1 MKQYIKRFDE
11 LSTAELYEILK
22 LRNAVFIVEQNCAY
36 QDIDGLDETAY
47 HMWLE
52 DENGIA
58 AYVRLLPPGVRFDDS
73 VIGRVIA
80 VRRRSGVGSQI
91 VRTAQ
96 SAVREVFG
104 TVSVAI
110 EAQVYA
116 REFYEKL
123 GFVQQSGEFD
133 EDGIPHILMRW
144 TANKLSDS
152 CLMYLTS

>member
-1 MKQYIKRFDE
+1 MIRLKQYIRRFDE

-96 SAVREVFG
+96 SAVREGFG
-104 TVSVAI
+104 TDSVTI

-123 GFVQQSGEFD
+123 GFVQQSDEFD

-144 TANKLSDS
+144 TANK
-152 CLMYLTS
+152 

>member
-22 LRNAVFIVEQNCAY
+22 LRNAVFVVEQNCAY

-80 VRRRSGVGSQI
+80 VRR
-91 VRTAQ
+91 
-96 SAVREVFG
+96 
-104 TVSVAI
+104 
-110 EAQVYA
+110 EA
-116 REFYEKL
+116 E
-123 GFVQQSGEFD
+123 
-133 EDGIPHILMRW
+133 
-144 TANKLSDS
+144 
-152 CLMYLTS
+152 

>member
-11 LSTAELYEILK
+11 LTPAKLYEILK

-36 QDIDGLDETAY
+36 QDIDGIDETAY

-58 AYVRLLPPGVRFDDS
+58 DYVRLLPPGVRFEDPA
-73 VIGRVIA
+73 IGRVIA

-91 VRTAQ
+91 VRAAQ

-104 TVSVAI
+104 ADSVTI
-110 EAQVYA
+110 EAQAYA

-123 GFVQQSGEFD
+123 GFVQQSDEFD

-144 TANKLSDS
+144 TANK
-152 CLMYLTS
+152 

>member
-1 MKQYIKRFDE
+1 MKQYIRRFDE

-80 VRRRSGVGSQI
+80 VRRRSGVGSQR

-104 TVSVAI
+104 TDSVTI

-123 GFVQQSGEFD
+123 GFVQQSDEFD

-144 TANKLSDS
+144 TANK
-152 CLMYLTS
+152 

>member
-1 MKQYIKRFDE
+1 MKQYIRRFDE

-104 TVSVAI
+104 TDSVTI

-123 GFVQQSGEFD
+123 GFVQQYDEFD

-144 TANKLSDS
+144 TANK
-152 CLMYLTS
+152 

>member
-1 MKQYIKRFDE
+1 MKQYIRRFDE

-58 AYVRLLPPGVRFDDS
+58 AYVRLLPPGVRFEDS

-104 TVSVAI
+104 TDSVTI

-144 TANKLSDS
+144 TANK
-152 CLMYLTS
+152 

>member
-1 MKQYIKRFDE
+1 MKQYIKRFNE
-11 LSTAELYEILK
+11 LTPAELYEILK

-47 HMWLE
+47 HMWHE

-104 TVSVAI
+104 TDSVTI

-123 GFVQQSGEFD
+123 GFVQQSDEFD

-144 TANKLSDS
+144 TANK
-152 CLMYLTS
+152 

>member
-58 AYVRLLPPGVRFDDS
+58 AYVRLLPPGVWFDDS

-104 TVSVAI
+104 TDSVTI

-123 GFVQQSGEFD
+123 GFVQQSDEFD

-144 TANKLSDS
+144 TANK
-152 CLMYLTS
+152 

>member
-1 MKQYIKRFDE
+1 MKQYIRRFDE

-47 HMWLE
+47 HMGLE

-104 TVSVAI
+104 TDSVTI

-123 GFVQQSGEFD
+123 GFVQQSDEFD

-144 TANKLSDS
+144 TANK
-152 CLMYLTS
+152 

>member
-104 TVSVAI
+104 TDSVTI

-144 TANKLSDS
+144 TANK
-152 CLMYLTS
+152 

>member
-11 LSTAELYEILK
+11 LTPTELYEILK
-22 LRNAVFIVEQNCAY
+22 LRNAVFIVEQNSAY

-47 HMWLE
+47 HMWHE

-104 TVSVAI
+104 TDSVTI

-123 GFVQQSGEFD
+123 GFVQQSDEFD

-144 TANKLSDS
+144 TANK
-152 CLMYLTS
+152 

>member
-58 AYVRLLPPGVRFDDS
+58 AYVRLLPPGVRFEDS

-91 VRTAQ
+91 MRMAQ

-104 TVSVAI
+104 ADSVTI

-123 GFVQQSGEFD
+123 GFVQQSDEFD

-144 TANKLSDS
+144 TANK
-152 CLMYLTS
+152 

>member
-1 MKQYIKRFDE
+1 MKQYIRRFDE

-73 VIGRVIA
+73 VSGRVIA

-104 TVSVAI
+104 TDSVTI

-123 GFVQQSGEFD
+123 GFVQQSDEFD

-144 TANKLSDS
+144 TANK
-152 CLMYLTS
+152 

>member
-11 LSTAELYEILK
+11 LTSAELYEILK

-58 AYVRLLPPGVRFDDS
+58 AYVRLLPPGVRFEDS

-104 TVSVAI
+104 TDSVTI

-123 GFVQQSGEFD
+123 GFVQQSDEFD

-144 TANKLSDS
+144 TANK
-152 CLMYLTS
+152 